1 MKLNKATAVALALL
15 LTAPSSAQVPGGK
28 GSKSNRASRNS
39 KSSKSA
45 PVPNQNQIIFSPALL
60 SDPPSL
66 SPSVS
71 AAPSVYL
78 RPSSAPS
85 KSPEP
90 SGAPS
95 ETLSEQPS
103 HQALPDAF
111 ADDCVTDSERCQF
124 YNRFQP
130 DCSSGFFIDEMETA
144 CKFAHPAFDRELTTK
159 GHKAC
164 VILAIEE
171 LGMPPEC
178 PTVPVTAECGA
189 AGDGAKNIVTHIHNS
204 TCFQGCEMYRC
215 LVAAGSGGLE
225 CDNLL
230 VAPPLGNLLCNEYL
244 TRDGFTGRQGFAEDQ
259 CRAFCNAYGSTSQ
272 NDATRAADIA
282 NCIDKNCAYLKAL
295 AIDEADYPPFSGSC
309 KKPAPYS
316 SSFLISF

>member
-1 MKLNKATAVALALL
+1 MKLNKATVALALL
-15 LTAPSSAQVPGGK
+15 LTAQSSAQVPGGK
-28 GSKSNRASRNS
+28 GSKSTRSAKNP
-39 KSSKSA
+39 KSSKGA

-71 AAPSVYL
+71 AAPSVRL
-78 RPSSAPS
+78 RPSSEPS

-111 ADDCVTDSERCQF
+111 QDDCVTDSERCQF

-130 DCSSGFFIDEMETA
+130 DCSAGFFIDEMETA

-159 GHKAC
+159 DHEPC

-178 PTVPVTAECGA
+178 PTFPVTTECG
-189 AGDGAKNIVTHIHNS
+189 DNGAKNIVTHIHNS

-230 VAPPLGNLLCNEYL
+230 VQSPTIRCDSYL
-244 TRDGFTGRQGFAEDQ
+244 TADGFSGRQGFAEDQ
-259 CRAFCNAYGSTSQ
+259 CNAFCNVYGSIAQ
-272 NDATRAADIA
+272 DDATRATEIA
-282 NCIDKNCAYLKAL
+282 NCISNNCSGLRVFQ
-295 AIDEADYPPFSGSC
+295 IDPADYPPFSGSC
-309 KKPAPYS
+309 SRLVFSVVVP
-316 SSFLISF
+316 